1 MGRPGL
7 SANRKFKRLARTL
20 GCPCLARGVLELMWD
35 TCYESGDEFLGD
47 AQDVADAAQWKGE
60 PDVLVKAL
68 WEAGGEGRAGFI
80 EDCPDEPG
88 NYICHDLW
96 DHAPEYVEKRFKR
109 ELARREKGITMRDQK
124 VAAGQAS
131 GRARRLKANTGEH
144 VPDPAGTG
152 VEQKGTDG
160 EQVLN
165 TCRTHG
171 ETPSPSPSPVLI
183 KCTSPS
189 AQLAESSAEKPKKE
203 KPKKNPAWSKPFPE
217 DVVEVA
223 TEILKIWPDPKVDI
237 QPRDDRGVRKP
248 VPEINRP
255 KLAGRLMEIKQ
266 EGGDLQVCL
275 AIAQRYVADYRASDR
290 VWMKAPQHFFGVR
303 GPWPDL
309 YQAHVTNEQTLE
321 LEEVVSN
328 G

>member
-1 MGRPGL
+1 MDGGWALLNYPKYRAMK
-7 SANRKFKRLARTL
+7 SEEEAREKNRIKVARWREKKKVTVTEV
-20 GCPCLARGVLELMWD
+20 GNCI
-35 TCYESGDEFLGD
+35 
-47 AQDVADAAQWKGE
+47 
-60 PDVLVKAL
+60 PDV
-68 WEAGGEGRAGFI
+68 
-80 EDCPDEPG
+80 
-88 NYICHDLW
+88 
-96 DHAPEYVEKRFKR
+96 
-109 ELARREKGITMRDQK
+109 
-124 VAAGQAS
+124 
-131 GRARRLKANTGEH
+131 
-144 VPDPAGTG
+144 
-152 VEQKGTDG
+152 
-160 EQVLN
+160 
-165 TCRTHG
+165 
-171 ETPSPSPSPVLI
+171 TPSNNKAEAEAEVHKDKS
-183 KCTSPS
+183 TSPS
-189 AQLAESSAEKPKKE
+189 AQLAKSSAEKPKKE
-203 KPKKNPAWSKPFPE
+203 KPKKDPAWSKPFPE

-275 AIAQRYVADYRASDR
+275 AIAQRYVSDYRASDR